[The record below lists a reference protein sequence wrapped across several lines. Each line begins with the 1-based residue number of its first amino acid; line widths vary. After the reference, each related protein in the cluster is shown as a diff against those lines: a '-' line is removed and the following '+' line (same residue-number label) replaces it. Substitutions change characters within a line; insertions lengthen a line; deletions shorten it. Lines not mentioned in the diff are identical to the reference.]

1 MKQKIL
7 ILGLTVCLLL
17 TGCSWVEGSYVSV
30 TAHRAQRQNT
40 QTDVITASDYL
51 QLLGALQEMIA
62 SGTELA
68 AVIVAEYPEAS
79 VEHGIQRAVQHAMLY
94 DPLGSYAAEEILYE
108 LGTSNG
114 VPAVSFNIRYRH
126 NRSEIQR
133 IRSVPDMLAAE
144 AIVARA
150 LEDYDAGLVMLIE
163 TYEKLDFTQFVHD
176 YVENNPETVME
187 TPQVT
192 ENLYGTGR
200 DRVVELIFTYQ
211 TSRDTLRRMQGQV
224 QPVFDAAS
232 LYVSG
237 DGEEYQK
244 FSQLYAFLMERFPE
258 YQVKTSITPAYSL
271 LNHGVGDSAAFAE
284 VYAEMCRRAGV
295 ECLVVVGTRSGEPW
309 CWNIVQDGGYYY
321 HVDLLDCQARGGFR
335 CQTDDQM
342 TDYVWD
348 YSAYPGC
355 TGRPAEAAQAETEGE
370 KAPDGTVPPGEKIN

>member
-163 TYEKLDFTQFVHD
+163 TYEKLDFTQFIHD

-244 FSQLYAFLMERFPE
+244 FSQLYAFLMERFDYKQE
-258 YQVKTSITPAYSL
+258 TSITPAYSL
-271 LNHGVGDSAAFAE
+271 LRHGVGDSRAFAT
-284 VYAEMCRRAGV
+284 VYASMCRSAGL
-295 ECLVVVGTRSGEPW
+295 ECMMVTGTRDGEPW
-309 CWNIVQDGGYYY
+309 SWNIVTDGGQYF
-321 HVDLLDCQARGGFR
+321 HVDLLR
-335 CQTDDQM
+335 CNEEGRYTEKLDAAMDG
-342 TDYVWD
+342 YVWD
-348 YSAYPGC
+348 YSSYPPC
-355 TGRPAEAAQAETEGE
+355 
-370 KAPDGTVPPGEKIN
+370 DGTILVEESEDNPTEEKN